1 MAKFE
6 EPFEDTQALFTE
18 VISNAGL
25 HHYDVNITLLTN
37 NKAKEIF
44 KINKAN
50 ELLKYRTKDDVIIVL
65 NEKIFEQLTD
75 DQKRIIVEE
84 AIAYISYDSENDKVV
99 ITAPDFIA
107 HSGILRKHTFDTIDV
122 VRESVKTLYQA
133 EKQAED
139 EAKAATEKGK
149 KQKTS

>member
-18 VISNAGL
+18 VINNAGL
-25 HHYDVNITLLTN
+25 DNYDVNITLLTN
-37 NKAKEIF
+37 NKAKELF

-50 ELLKYRTKDDVIIVL
+50 ELLKFRTGDDVIIVL
-65 NEKIFEQLTD
+65 NEKIFEQLPD
-75 DQKRIIVEE
+75 DQKRIVVEE

-149 KQKTS
+149 KQKTF

>member
-18 VISNAGL
+18 VISDAGL
-25 HHYDVNITLLTN
+25 HLNVNITLLSN
-37 NKAKEIF
+37 NKAKDLF

-50 ELLKYRTKDDVIIVL
+50 ELLKYRTNDDVIIIL
-65 NEKIFEQLTD
+65 NEKIFEQLPD
-75 DQKRIIVEE
+75 DQKRIVVEE

-99 ITAPDFIA
+99 ITTPDFMA
-107 HSGILRKHTFDTIDV
+107 HSGILRKHTFETIDV
-122 VRESVKTLYQA
+122 VRESIKTLYQA

-139 EAKAATEKGK
+139 EAKASSGK
-149 KQKTS
+149 K